1 MKLHAI
7 EDRSNTSGQ
16 HKRAG
21 DAWDIYRILVDLDID
36 GSVRQAFRRA
46 SGTLRYLVR
55 DAAERVLVTAAART
69 IGWLRAGDDA
79 MAAVTT
85 EELRLV
91 GRALVDALD

>member
-21 DAWDIYRILVDLDID
+21 DAWDIYRILIDLDID
-36 GSVRQAFRRA
+36 GSVRRAFTQA
-46 SGTLRYLVR
+46 SGTLRYLVP
-55 DAAERVLVTAAART
+55 DAADRVLVTAAART
-69 IGWLRAGDDA
+69 SGWLRAGDDV

-91 GRALVDALD
+91 GRALVDALG